1 MNQDRLE
8 WIKNKQKGKLPVTSS
23 DVDWLLEQLDGFV
36 WDQTL
41 VKKLLDDYD
50 RRRSTRW
57 GRFLL
62 WLLNKT
68 T

>member
-1 MNQDRLE
+1 MTLLPELE
-8 WIKNKQKGKLPVTSS
+8 SEQTRKDALLKQ
-23 DVDWLLEQLDGFV
+23 
-36 WDQTL
+36 L
-41 VKKLLDDYD
+41 VDDYD

-62 WLLNKT
+62 WLLRKT

>member
-1 MNQDRLE
+1 MDFAKHGDAV
-8 WIKNKQKGKLPVTSS
+8 IP
-23 DVDWLLEQLDGFV
+23 DQLARD
-36 WDQTL
+36 L
-41 VKKLLDDYD
+41 IADYD

-62 WLLNKT
+62 WLLRNT

>member
-1 MNQDRLE
+1 MTEPADRCTCGPDGIAPGCELH
-8 WIKNKQKGKLPVTSS
+8 GHLVA
-23 DVDWLLEQLDGFV
+23 LDRERGELIA
-36 WDQTL
+36 DL
-41 VKKLLDDYD
+41 VRDYD

-62 WLLNKT
+62 WLLRKT

>member
-1 MNQDRLE
+1 MRREATCECCHRNDAPPGERLC
-8 WIKNKQKGKLPVTSS
+8 TSCAGR
-23 DVDWLLEQLDGFV
+23 DELHREILA
-36 WDQTL
+36 
-41 VKKLLDDYD
+41 DYD

-62 WLLNKT
+62 WLLRKT

>member
-1 MNQDRLE
+1 MRDRF
-8 WIKNKQKGKLPVTSS
+8 GDDTF
-23 DVDWLLEQLDGFV
+23 LDDCV
-36 WDQTL
+36 A
-41 VKKLLDDYD
+41 DYD

-62 WLLNKT
+62 WLLRKT